1 MQRLINLFEVSLSRH
16 SDLISLQHELKAWAM
31 FLQPKM
37 RIHYFNGCWS
47 GAYKLSTKNFLMV
60 FRITPLGISL
70 FFYFSFLVLIFF
82 YGKYIVKEEE
92 ILSKLIARI
101 DSLETELSQE
111 SVFLQVIV
119 KEIDNSP
126 SVDILLIRLI
136 FLSLACFYFF
146 TSFYFFF
153 KYNKKE
159 DKK

>member
-1 MQRLINLFEVSLSRH
+1 
-16 SDLISLQHELKAWAM
+16 
-31 FLQPKM
+31 
-37 RIHYFNGCWS
+37 
-47 GAYKLSTKNFLMV
+47 MV

-70 FFYFSFLVLIFF
+70 FFYFLFLVLILF

>member
-1 MQRLINLFEVSLSRH
+1 
-16 SDLISLQHELKAWAM
+16 
-31 FLQPKM
+31 
-37 RIHYFNGCWS
+37 
-47 GAYKLSTKNFLMV
+47 MV
-60 FRITPLGISL
+60 FRITPLGL
-70 FFYFSFLVLIFF
+70 AAFFYFLFLVLIIF
-82 YGKYIVKEEE
+82 YRKYIVKEEE

-126 SVDILLIRLI
+126 SVDILLIRLT
-136 FLSLACFYFF
+136 FLFLACFYFF